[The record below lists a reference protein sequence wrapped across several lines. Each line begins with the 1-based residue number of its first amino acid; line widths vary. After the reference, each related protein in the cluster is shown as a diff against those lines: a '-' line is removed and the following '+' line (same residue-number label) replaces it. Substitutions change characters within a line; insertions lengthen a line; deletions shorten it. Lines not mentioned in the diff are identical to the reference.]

1 MRRRTNHAPWAVP
14 ASDDRNAALILLSLA
29 AAGILIRGLVGGASA
44 PGAVAYREVATSRPG
59 RDSVAQRAARLARPL
74 GRGETIDVDVA
85 PASELARLPRIGAAL
100 AARIVAQRDEHGPF
114 GSLQAL
120 DRVSG
125 VGPAVLQAVRPHVTF
140 SAVPAL
146 PSEVSQVPGIVT
158 LNTASAQQLAR
169 LPAIG
174 PTKARAI
181 VEDRR
186 RHGPFRRLEELTRV
200 RGIGDATV
208 ERLRGLVRVP

>member
-1 MRRRTNHAPWAVP
+1 MRRRINHAPWAVP
-14 ASDDRNAALILLSLA
+14 SSDDRNAALILLSLA

-59 RDSVAQRAARLARPL
+59 RDSVAERAARLARPL

-114 GSLQAL
+114 GSLEAL

-125 VGPAVLQAVRPHVTF
+125 VGPAVLQAVRRLVVEMEAHNERTSGLLRIDEQCQLEF
-140 SAVPAL
+140 EIERNSDRGQPAEYAL
-146 PSEVSQVPGIVT
+146 EPFVARQALLDWMRFEV
-158 LNTASAQQLAR
+158 
-169 LPAIG
+169 
-174 PTKARAI
+174 
-181 VEDRR
+181 RR
-186 RHGPFRRLEELTRV
+186 RSE
-200 RGIGDATV
+200 
-208 ERLRGLVRVP
+208 